1 MSKEFVDEAVRDAS
15 KRDQTEC
22 AERALDKA
30 NEGIDKQDTTCDVS
44 ENAVIARLRD
54 KDALVTKIRAPH
66 VGDEIARDIL
76 RDAENALI
84 NRRINRDGKKETVQ
98 EARARVRKVMDSW
111 KAPAPETLMEVPTSG
126 IDWSRLKAK
135 IASEHTPKP
144 EYTGSS
150 VSYYTVQV
158 DNPTTATEPY
168 SAECN
173 DIIESLHMNF
183 AEGNIFKAIW
193 RRCAA
198 RKGLSKKGYT
208 DGQYDAEKIV
218 FFGERLVAMEKT
230 K

>member
-1 MSKEFVDEAVRDAS
+1 MSKEFVDESTRDRGA
-15 KRDQTEC
+15 
-22 AERALDKA
+22 
-30 NEGIDKQDTTCDVS
+30 CD
-44 ENAVIARLRD
+44 
-54 KDALVTKIRAPH
+54 
-66 VGDEIARDIL
+66 
-76 RDAENALI
+76 LI
-84 NRRINRDGKKETVQ
+84 NRRTNRDGKKETVL
-98 EARARVRKVMDSW
+98 EARARVRQVMDSW
-111 KAPAPETLMEVPTSG
+111 KAPEPENLIPKPKTDSA
-126 IDWSRLKAK
+126 RLDKD
-135 IASEHTPKP
+135 SEPKVNTTP

-198 RKGLSKKGYT
+198 RKGLAKKGYT
-208 DGQYDAEKIV
+208 DGEYDAEKIV

>member
-1 MSKEFVDEAVRDAS
+1 MSKEFVDES
-15 KRDQTEC
+15 TRDQSEC
-22 AERALDKA
+22 DDMEAPRDG
-30 NEGIDKQDTTCDVS
+30 EGT
-44 ENAVIARLRD
+44 NAI
-54 KDALVTKIRAPH
+54 ISQM
-66 VGDEIARDIL
+66 

-84 NRRINRDGKKETVQ
+84 SRRTNRDGKKETVL
-98 EARARVRKVMDSW
+98 EARARIRQVVDSW
-111 KAPAPETLMEVPTSG
+111 QRPTPIMVFPTS
-126 IDWSRLKAK
+126 
-135 IASEHTPKP
+135 EVVPKQTDEKVEP
-144 EYTGSS
+144 KTEYTGSS

-198 RKGLSKKGYT
+198 RNGLAKKGYT